1 MSNSH
6 KTARVQSQFLS
17 TYIQPYSPH
26 AKNDSD
32 SCKDEKQLLPRS
44 KCTTPE
50 PFINNDSYK
59 QSQQSHSLKHF
70 PSQSYLQ
77 ITPRNN
83 ESSHASKN
91 SRRSPEPRCCI
102 CNQAGHYRSDCPQ
115 LNNQSHQQSQFNQQF
130 QQSQQPSFNQSLVTN
145 YSINTYKNHQD
156 CSYSSKDKYLTPE
169 PNTNNNILYHH
180 QYSHIDY
187 PHFNQ
192 SYQISQPNQQLQQS
206 QQLSDS
212 SKNKRI
218 TPEQNINNGIQ
229 HWQYIQT
236 KDYSQLNY
244 LPSQE
249 SQHSLIFSPSDH
261 MKQNYSKNTQKN
273 HQNQS
278 YSLKN
283 KRTTSEPN
291 INQRYQK
298 SQPNNQIQKSQQSFS
313 NKSKNK
319 REQNNNNNNNNN
331 NKNDNRNHKRE
342 QTGHVKKK
350 DQQQLKNQS
359 YQKSQQSQQISPNQ
373 TVIVNIMP
381 KQEQARD
388 GFFSRIL
395 RKKSDLNKEK

>member
-102 CNQAGHYRSDCPQ
+102 CNQAGHYRSD
-115 LNNQSHQQSQFNQQF
+115 L
-130 QQSQQPSFNQSLVTN
+130 TN

-291 INQRYQK
+291 INQ
-298 SQPNNQIQKSQQSFS
+298 
-313 NKSKNK
+313 
-319 REQNNNNNNNNN
+319 
-331 NKNDNRNHKRE
+331 
-342 QTGHVKKK
+342 
-350 DQQQLKNQS
+350 
-359 YQKSQQSQQISPNQ
+359 
-373 TVIVNIMP
+373 
-381 KQEQARD
+381 
-388 GFFSRIL
+388 
-395 RKKSDLNKEK
+395 